1 MSLLHIPTLKSYGK
15 CIITTNLI
23 DKSMNQS
30 IMANCFCSLLVM
42 TLYMMGEL
50 SSVFG
55 ATIPSSIN
63 QEREALLNSG
73 WWNDYRNISDHCDWV
88 SIDCNEAGS
97 VTAID
102 SWYMKTPSSQELL
115 WIDKLNF
122 TAFPNLVTL
131 YLTGMGLRGS
141 IPTAIGSLT
150 NLTYIDLSKNIL
162 QGKLL

>member
-1 MSLLHIPTLKSYGK
+1 
-15 CIITTNLI
+15 
-23 DKSMNQS
+23 MNES

-42 TLYMMGEL
+42 ALYMMGEL

-55 ATIPSSIN
+55 AIN

-73 WWNDYRNISDHCDWV
+73 WWNDYRNISDHCDWDGI
-88 SIDCNEAGS
+88 SCNEAGT
-97 VTAID
+97 VTAIY
-102 SWYMKTPSSQELL
+102 SWYIKTPSSQELL

-141 IPTAIGSLT
+141 IPTEITTLT
-150 NLTYIDLSKNIL
+150 NLTYIDLFNNHL
-162 QGKLL
+162 QGKLLQFY